1 MIEKNEGEM
10 LYIYIDVKKEMKKK
24 GFSVTEAILKIA
36 GLIVSQSVCSQSQI
50 AQNETNERV
59 NEGTL

>member
-1 MIEKNEGEM
+1 M